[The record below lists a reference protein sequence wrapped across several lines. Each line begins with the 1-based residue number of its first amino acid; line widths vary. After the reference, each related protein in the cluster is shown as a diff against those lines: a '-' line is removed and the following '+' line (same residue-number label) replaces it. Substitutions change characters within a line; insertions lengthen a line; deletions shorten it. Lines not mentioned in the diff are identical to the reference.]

1 MQVMVIVHASAAS
14 EADAMPAAFTA
25 DMMAAMGRFN
35 DELRSAGV
43 LLMAHGLAPTAKA
56 KRIRFEA
63 GGQTETAG
71 PFTPAAA
78 QVAGFW
84 LWDVPDMDSAMAWA
98 RRCPPPM
105 PGPCRIEV
113 RPFRA

>member
-35 DELRSAGV
+35 DGLRAAGV
-43 LLMAHGLAPTAKA
+43 LVMAHGLAPTAQGV
-56 KRIRFEA
+56 RIRFDA
-63 GGQTETAG
+63 GGHTETAG

-84 LWDVPDMDSAMAWA
+84 LWNVPDMDTALAWA

-105 PGPCRIEV
+105 PGPCTIEV
-113 RPFRA
+113 RPLHA